1 MIEAALSVG
10 ASCKSSPSW
19 HLVTIL
25 FVLAMQQGAKHIMTY
40 YRMLSLSHRGKG
52 RFLQS
57 VFDSTA
63 KESHTHSATEEAR
76 RGPLGATWY
85 PRLQEGDCADTHV
98 SINLPVCFARMPV
111 NITVVDTATNTTPTP
126 LPIYSCTF
134 VDLI

>member
-25 FVLAMQQGAKHIMTY
+25 FVLAMPQGATHIITV
-40 YRMLSLSHRGKG
+40 SPWEGEI
-52 RFLQS
+52 LQS

-76 RGPLGATWY
+76 RGPLGATWNC
-85 PRLQEGDCADTHV
+85 RLQEGDCADTHV